1 MDSPLPACSF
11 RYLAAPIAVGPQE
24 LISGVGGFSAERIP
38 RMDRIHRPVPNSAI
52 LAGQEAET
60 ALRMAEAVRN
70 FLDTLTAEE
79 RKRIVFPVESEE
91 RKNWHYV
98 PRERKGI
105 PWREMNGAQRALA
118 HALVAGGLSRT
129 GYTKA
134 MSIMALESIL
144 KQIEGAASRFERDPD
159 LYYITLFGIPSEET
173 AWGWRLEG
181 HHISIN
187 FLVAPGNRVACTPN
201 FFGANPAEVP
211 SGYPLADLRV
221 LSTEEDLARRL
232 LDSLTDVQLGTAVIG
247 TDAPPDILTRADAHV
262 RPEKPAGLPASDM
275 NAAQQ
280 ELLTHLFSDYLNRM
294 PEDVAAGRMDRVEKE
309 GKKYIHF
316 AWAGS
321 RERKSPHYYRVHG
334 PSFLIEYDN
343 TQNNANHIHSVWRDL
358 RDDWGED
365 LLKNHYKESHSRG

>member
-1 MDSPLPACSF
+1 
-11 RYLAAPIAVGPQE
+11 
-24 LISGVGGFSAERIP
+24 
-38 RMDRIHRPVPNSAI
+38 MDRIHGHVPNSGSVA
-52 LAGQEAET
+52 AQEPEA
-60 ALRMAEAVRN
+60 ALRMAETAKR

-79 RKRIVFPVESEE
+79 RRRVIFPVEGEE

-105 PWREMNGAQRALA
+105 PWREMNGAQRKLA
-118 HALVAGGLSRT
+118 HALIAGGLSRT

-144 KQIEGAASRFERDPD
+144 KQIEGSASRFERDPD
-159 LYYITLFGIPSEET
+159 LYYITLFGIPSEEDP
-173 AWGWRLEG
+173 WGWRLEG
-181 HHISIN
+181 HHISLN

-201 FFGANPAEVP
+201 FFGANPAQVP
-211 SGYPLADLRV
+211 PGYPLADLRV

-232 LDSLTDVQLGTAVIG
+232 LDSLTDTQLETAVIG
-247 TDAPPDILTRADAHV
+247 SDAPPNILTRADVHV
-262 RPEKPAGLPASDM
+262 RPEKPIGLPASDM

-280 ELLTHLFSDYLNRM
+280 EFLTHLVSDYLHRV
-294 PEDVAAGRMDRVEKE
+294 PEDLAEGRMDRVEKE
-309 GKKYIHF
+309 GKKYVHF
-316 AWAGS
+316 AWAGP
-321 RERKSPHYYRVHG
+321 RERKRPHYYRVHG

-365 LLKNHYKESHSRG
+365 LLRNHYKESHSIG

>member
-1 MDSPLPACSF
+1 
-11 RYLAAPIAVGPQE
+11 
-24 LISGVGGFSAERIP
+24 
-38 RMDRIHRPVPNSAI
+38 
-52 LAGQEAET
+52 
-60 ALRMAEAVRN
+60 MAEAARR
-70 FLDTLTAEE
+70 FLDTLTVEE
-79 RKRIVFPVESEE
+79 RTRVVFPVESEE

-98 PRERKGI
+98 PGERKGI
-105 PWREMNGAQRALA
+105 PWKEMSGIQRKLA

-144 KQIEGAASRFERDPD
+144 KQIEGGSSRFERDPD
-159 LYYITLFGIPSEET
+159 LYYIALFGIPSEQ
-173 AWGWRLEG
+173 APWGWRLEG

-187 FLVAPGNRVACTPN
+187 YLVTPEKKVACTPN
-201 FFGANPAEVP
+201 FFGANPAWVP
-211 SGYPLADLRV
+211 QGYPLAGLRV
-221 LSTEEDLARRL
+221 LSTEEDLGRSL
-232 LDSLTDVQLGTAVIG
+232 LDSLTDTQLGTAVIG
-247 TDAPPDILTRADAHV
+247 ADAPPDILTRMDTHV
-262 RPEKPAGLPASDM
+262 RLEKPVGLPASNM

-280 ELLTHLFSDYLNRM
+280 QLLIHLLSDYLHRM
-294 PEDVAAGRMDRVEKE
+294 PEDLAADRMDRVEKE

-321 RERKSPHYYRVHG
+321 REMRRPHYYRVHG

-365 LLKNHYKESHSRG
+365 LLRNHYKESHSGG

>member
-1 MDSPLPACSF
+1 
-11 RYLAAPIAVGPQE
+11 
-24 LISGVGGFSAERIP
+24 
-38 RMDRIHRPVPNSAI
+38 MDRIHRPDPNSASV
-52 LAGQEAET
+52 ARQESES
-60 ALRMAEAVRN
+60 ALRMAEAAGK
-70 FLDTLTAEE
+70 FLDTLTTEE
-79 RKRIVFPVESEE
+79 QRRIIFPVESEE

-105 PWREMNGAQRALA
+105 PWKEMNGIQRKLA
-118 HALVAGGLSRT
+118 HALIAGGLSRT

-144 KQIEGAASRFERDPD
+144 KQIEGAGSRFERDPD
-159 LYYITLFGIPSEET
+159 LYYMTFFGIPSEE
-173 AWGWRLEG
+173 APWGWRLEG

-187 FLVAPGNRVACTPN
+187 YLVAPGKRIACTPN
-201 FFGANPAEVP
+201 FFGANPAQVP
-211 SGYPLADLRV
+211 PGYPLADLRV
-221 LSTEEDLARRL
+221 LSTEEDLARSL
-232 LDSLTDVQLGTAVIG
+232 LDSLTDIQLGTAVIG

-262 RPEKPAGLPASDM
+262 RPEKPVGLPASDM
-275 NAAQQ
+275 NTTQQ
-280 ELLTHLFSDYLNRM
+280 ELLIHLLSDYFHRM

-309 GKKYIHF
+309 GEKYIHF

-321 RERKSPHYYRVHG
+321 RERKRPHYYRVQG

-365 LLKNHYKESHSRG
+365 LLRNHYKESHSSG